1 MKGRVSEKAVLE
13 EGQSFTRVVSGT
25 LTCRYEGKGFRKSG
39 LKGGVVLHQGG
50 QGTLTCRYK
59 GKRFKVNKKKVVSK
73 EMVFSSGVPLY
84 FSDQRV
90 QLGSLRLNY
99 KGNRLTQW
107 LLFRYVLSKFG

>member
-1 MKGRVSEKAVLE
+1 MKGRVSEKN
-13 EGQSFTRVVSGT
+13 VV
-25 LTCRYEGKGFRKSG
+25 
-39 LKGGVVLHQGG
+39 KGGVVFHQGG